1 MVFAF
6 VAGSRVAAAEAL
18 TTARFARQV
27 LSGRW
32 FTLLACLLIL
42 SASGATYAFGI
53 YSRALKSALG
63 YDQRAVAT
71 LAFFKDLGSNVGVP
85 AGLLSE
91 VAPPWAVL
99 AAGAAMNLAGYLM
112 AFAGTAALVTC
123 VRNFPEARGAVLGLL
138 KGYVG
143 LSSAILAQIYLAL
156 YGGGADARS
165 LVLLIA
171 WLPAAVSVVFLGTV
185 RVMPAPN
192 GRTRRSTSRG
202 GVGDVFLCLLYISV
216 ALAAYILVMIIVQRQ
231 ASFSRAAYASSA
243 AGLLVLLFLPLAVVV
258 RQEYRIKNE
267 LEDSPSVDAPVPVM
281 VTVVEK
287 SIAMPLV
294 EPAITSTPDTP
305 PSSSCLVGIRSFLR
319 HAFSPPAHG
328 EDYSIPQALVSVD
341 MLVLFLA
348 IACGAGGTL
357 TAIDNMGQI
366 GQSLDYPPKSVDAFV
381 SLISVW
387 NYAGRVTAGYASEA
401 LLSRYRFPRPL
412 ALTLVLLASCAG
424 HLLIALGVPRAL
436 YAASVLIGFCFGA
449 QWPLLYAV
457 ISELFGLRRYPTLY
471 NLGAVA
477 SPVGAYVLN
486 VRVAGRLYDAEAAR
500 QHGGALPAAGD
511 KACIGVQCFRTSF
524 LIITAATRYAVLTE
538 DDVRARQEA
547 DTARV
552 AEVLSIPAGF
562 ARALLRHF
570 KWRVGRAQEEWF
582 SDAQHQQRVRGAVGL
597 VPAACPDGDAL
608 VPAARSPRPRV
619 CGICFDA
626 FPAGGTRSAGCA
638 AHYYCDACWCGYV
651 AAAVGDGARC
661 LALRCPDPSCAAAV
675 VRELVDEVARD
686 DDRAR
691 YARFWLRSYVEES
704 GGRIRWCGGAGCTR
718 SVELLGGCD
727 AEAVASAVD
736 VVCGCRHAFCWRC
749 GEEAHRPVSCGTVR
763 AWLAKN
769 ASDSE
774 TANWVV
780 ANTKRCPMCRRP
792 IEKNHGCNHMTCGAP
807 CHHQFCWLCL
817 DPWDHHRG
825 CTRYD
830 SRRRRHGPR
839 TLAKASLD
847 RYLYHYERWEG
858 NGKSLRKALADADEL
873 ERSEL
878 QRMAR
883 LLDLPAM
890 DLGFVTEA
898 YRQIADGRR
907 VLRWA
912 HAYDYFLSLDPERDA
927 AKRGLFDDLQ
937 SQANRWLEFI
947 GNLVRAF
954 KTNLPEVV
962 VTLTPPAS
970 DLQHI
975 VKSGPTTERQTT
987 VGIGGILSTAATVTP
1002 PVSNVSS
1009 LQGTSALRP
1018 SSSSLVVVSQETD
1031 IANDSVQERH
1041 SPTRNLAQ
1049 AQHPVRPGGHGG
1061 FLSNPYPSFFG
1072 EATSTAGPLQLYM
1085 PNMVVSGGTTSTPSL
1100 AFSLSAPGQ
1109 PITSTALGGS
1119 FGSNTRTAWGNSDMA
1134 AASSS
1139 QPDRMGMDQQAG
1151 TGSAMN
1157 LTIGLHPN
1165 AQQPPPKYVKI
1176 WEGDLYGQRQGQPVF
1191 ISKLESW
1198 GGTVSRKYSES
1209 QYVGNTDFLI
1219 FRALNQHGFL
1229 GQLQERKLLPSQTL
1243 LLSMYDKTSRM
1254 VGMLFPKKLL
1264 PQRLQYQEQLH
1275 LQQQMTQQ
1283 IQLQQQSLYQQH
1295 QQMQQQQQLW
1305 QQIQQQKH
1313 QLQHMDPQQ
1322 QQLLSQMVGTELGS
1336 DDDTREDWVTGA
1348 GPHA

>member
-112 AFAGTAALVTC
+112 VYLSLAGRVAAPAPPPLWLMCAYVCVGANSQAFAGTAALVTC

-185 RVMPAPN
+185 RVMPPPN

-231 ASFSRAAYASSA
+231 ASFSRAAYAASA

-258 RQEYRIKNE
+258 RQEYRIKHE
-267 LEDSPSVDAPVPVM
+267 LEGSPSVDAPLPVM

-294 EPAITSTPDTP
+294 EPAITTSDTP

-387 NYAGRVTAGYASEA
+387 NYAGRVTAGYGSEA

-500 QHGGALPAAGD
+500 
-511 KACIGVQCFRTSF
+511 C
-524 LIITAATRYAVLTE
+524 
-538 DDVRARQEA
+538 
-547 DTARV
+547 
-552 AEVLSIPAGF
+552 
-562 ARALLRHF
+562 
-570 KWRVGRAQEEWF
+570 
-582 SDAQHQQRVRGAVGL
+582 
-597 VPAACPDGDAL
+597 
-608 VPAARSPRPRV
+608 
-619 CGICFDA
+619 
-626 FPAGGTRSAGCA
+626 
-638 AHYYCDACWCGYV
+638 
-651 AAAVGDGARC
+651 
-661 LALRCPDPSCAAAV
+661 
-675 VRELVDEVARD
+675 
-686 DDRAR
+686 
-691 YARFWLRSYVEES
+691 
-704 GGRIRWCGGAGCTR
+704 
-718 SVELLGGCD
+718 
-727 AEAVASAVD
+727 
-736 VVCGCRHAFCWRC
+736 
-749 GEEAHRPVSCGTVR
+749 
-763 AWLAKN
+763 
-769 ASDSE
+769 
-774 TANWVV
+774 
-780 ANTKRCPMCRRP
+780 
-792 IEKNHGCNHMTCGAP
+792 
-807 CHHQFCWLCL
+807 
-817 DPWDHHRG
+817 
-825 CTRYD
+825 
-830 SRRRRHGPR
+830 
-839 TLAKASLD
+839 
-847 RYLYHYERWEG
+847 
-858 NGKSLRKALADADEL
+858 
-873 ERSEL
+873 
-878 QRMAR
+878 
-883 LLDLPAM
+883 
-890 DLGFVTEA
+890 
-898 YRQIADGRR
+898 
-907 VLRWA
+907 
-912 HAYDYFLSLDPERDA
+912 
-927 AKRGLFDDLQ
+927 
-937 SQANRWLEFI
+937 
-947 GNLVRAF
+947 
-954 KTNLPEVV
+954 
-962 VTLTPPAS
+962 
-970 DLQHI
+970 
-975 VKSGPTTERQTT
+975 
-987 VGIGGILSTAATVTP
+987 
-1002 PVSNVSS
+1002 
-1009 LQGTSALRP
+1009 
-1018 SSSSLVVVSQETD
+1018 
-1031 IANDSVQERH
+1031 
-1041 SPTRNLAQ
+1041 
-1049 AQHPVRPGGHGG
+1049 
-1061 FLSNPYPSFFG
+1061 
-1072 EATSTAGPLQLYM
+1072 
-1085 PNMVVSGGTTSTPSL
+1085 
-1100 AFSLSAPGQ
+1100 
-1109 PITSTALGGS
+1109 
-1119 FGSNTRTAWGNSDMA
+1119 
-1134 AASSS
+1134 
-1139 QPDRMGMDQQAG
+1139 
-1151 TGSAMN
+1151 
-1157 LTIGLHPN
+1157 
-1165 AQQPPPKYVKI
+1165 
-1176 WEGDLYGQRQGQPVF
+1176 
-1191 ISKLESW
+1191 
-1198 GGTVSRKYSES
+1198 
-1209 QYVGNTDFLI
+1209 
-1219 FRALNQHGFL
+1219 
-1229 GQLQERKLLPSQTL
+1229 
-1243 LLSMYDKTSRM
+1243 
-1254 VGMLFPKKLL
+1254 
-1264 PQRLQYQEQLH
+1264 
-1275 LQQQMTQQ
+1275 
-1283 IQLQQQSLYQQH
+1283 
-1295 QQMQQQQQLW
+1295 
-1305 QQIQQQKH
+1305 
-1313 QLQHMDPQQ
+1313 
-1322 QQLLSQMVGTELGS
+1322 
-1336 DDDTREDWVTGA
+1336 
-1348 GPHA
+1348 

>member
-1 MVFAF
+1 MASCGGGVCLKRDRREEEENDDDKGETSGRNKRPSSGAYYTG
-6 VAGSRVAAAEAL
+6 AGVDAQRTDDDDSAAADYMYE
-18 TTARFARQV
+18 
-27 LSGRW
+27 
-32 FTLLACLLIL
+32 
-42 SASGATYAFGI
+42 YDD
-53 YSRALKSALG
+53 G
-63 YDQRAVAT
+63 Y
-71 LAFFKDLGSNVGVP
+71 
-85 AGLLSE
+85 E
-91 VAPPWAVL
+91 
-99 AAGAAMNLAGYLM
+99 
-112 AFAGTAALVTC
+112 
-123 VRNFPEARGAVLGLL
+123 EEE
-138 KGYVG
+138 
-143 LSSAILAQIYLAL
+143 
-156 YGGGADARS
+156 
-165 LVLLIA
+165 
-171 WLPAAVSVVFLGTV
+171 
-185 RVMPAPN
+185 
-192 GRTRRSTSRG
+192 
-202 GVGDVFLCLLYISV
+202 
-216 ALAAYILVMIIVQRQ
+216 
-231 ASFSRAAYASSA
+231 SA
-243 AGLLVLLFLPLAVVV
+243 AEQPKG
-258 RQEYRIKNE
+258 
-267 LEDSPSVDAPVPVM
+267 DDA
-281 VTVVEK
+281 
-287 SIAMPLV
+287 SAR
-294 EPAITSTPDTP
+294 DT
-305 PSSSCLVGIRSFLR
+305 
-319 HAFSPPAHG
+319 
-328 EDYSIPQALVSVD
+328 EQ
-341 MLVLFLA
+341 
-348 IACGAGGTL
+348 
-357 TAIDNMGQI
+357 
-366 GQSLDYPPKSVDAFV
+366 
-381 SLISVW
+381 
-387 NYAGRVTAGYASEA
+387 
-401 LLSRYRFPRPL
+401 
-412 ALTLVLLASCAG
+412 
-424 HLLIALGVPRAL
+424 
-436 YAASVLIGFCFGA
+436 
-449 QWPLLYAV
+449 
-457 ISELFGLRRYPTLY
+457 
-471 NLGAVA
+471 
-477 SPVGAYVLN
+477 
-486 VRVAGRLYDAEAAR
+486 
-500 QHGGALPAAGD
+500 
-511 KACIGVQCFRTSF
+511 
-524 LIITAATRYAVLTE
+524 RYAVLTE

-638 AHYYCDACWCGYV
+638 AHYYCDGCWCGYV

-830 SRRRRHGPR
+830 SRRRRRHGPVDEVEDEEEQAQR

-937 SQANRWLEFI
+937 SQANRWLECLHGCAELERKHLFGAADADAEDEPTVAAAAFMAYKERLANLTGVTRRFI

-987 VGIGGILSTAATVTP
+987 VGIGGILSTEATVTL

-1018 SSSSLVVVSQETD
+1018 SSSSLVVSQETD

-1100 AFSLSAPGQ
+1100 AFSLSALGQ

-1176 WEGDLYGQRQGQPVF
+1176 WEVTLR
-1191 ISKLESW
+1191 ILSCTHCHW
-1198 GGTVSRKYSES
+1198 GS
-1209 QYVGNTDFLI
+1209 
-1219 FRALNQHGFL
+1219 
-1229 GQLQERKLLPSQTL
+1229 
-1243 LLSMYDKTSRM
+1243 
-1254 VGMLFPKKLL
+1254 
-1264 PQRLQYQEQLH
+1264 
-1275 LQQQMTQQ
+1275 
-1283 IQLQQQSLYQQH
+1283 
-1295 QQMQQQQQLW
+1295 QQLMLAVYLCYRVTYTG
-1305 QQIQQQKH
+1305 KGKGS
-1313 QLQHMDPQQ
+1313 LC
-1322 QQLLSQMVGTELGS
+1322 LLVNSK
-1336 DDDTREDWVTGA
+1336 
-1348 GPHA
+1348 

>member
-112 AFAGTAALVTC
+112 VYLSLAGRVAAPAPPPLWLMCAYVCVGANSQAFAGTAALVTC

-185 RVMPAPN
+185 RVMPPPN

-231 ASFSRAAYASSA
+231 ASFSRAAYAASA

-258 RQEYRIKNE
+258 RQEYRIKHE
-267 LEDSPSVDAPVPVM
+267 LEGSPSVDAPLPVM

-294 EPAITSTPDTP
+294 EPAITTSDTP

-387 NYAGRVTAGYASEA
+387 NYAGRVTAGYGSEA

-477 SPVGAYVLN
+477 SP
-486 VRVAGRLYDAEAAR
+486 
-500 QHGGALPAAGD
+500 HGGMLPAAGD

-524 LIITAATRYAVLTE
+524 LIITAAT
-538 DDVRARQEA
+538 
-547 DTARV
+547 
-552 AEVLSIPAGF
+552 
-562 ARALLRHF
+562 
-570 KWRVGRAQEEWF
+570 VG
-582 SDAQHQQRVRGAVGL
+582 
-597 VPAACPDGDAL
+597 
-608 VPAARSPRPRV
+608 
-619 CGICFDA
+619 
-626 FPAGGTRSAGCA
+626 
-638 AHYYCDACWCGYV
+638 
-651 AAAVGDGARC
+651 
-661 LALRCPDPSCAAAV
+661 
-675 VRELVDEVARD
+675 
-686 DDRAR
+686 
-691 YARFWLRSYVEES
+691 
-704 GGRIRWCGGAGCTR
+704 
-718 SVELLGGCD
+718 
-727 AEAVASAVD
+727 
-736 VVCGCRHAFCWRC
+736 
-749 GEEAHRPVSCGTVR
+749 
-763 AWLAKN
+763 
-769 ASDSE
+769 
-774 TANWVV
+774 
-780 ANTKRCPMCRRP
+780 
-792 IEKNHGCNHMTCGAP
+792 
-807 CHHQFCWLCL
+807 
-817 DPWDHHRG
+817 
-825 CTRYD
+825 
-830 SRRRRHGPR
+830 
-839 TLAKASLD
+839 
-847 RYLYHYERWEG
+847 
-858 NGKSLRKALADADEL
+858 
-873 ERSEL
+873 
-878 QRMAR
+878 
-883 LLDLPAM
+883 
-890 DLGFVTEA
+890 
-898 YRQIADGRR
+898 
-907 VLRWA
+907 
-912 HAYDYFLSLDPERDA
+912 
-927 AKRGLFDDLQ
+927 
-937 SQANRWLEFI
+937 
-947 GNLVRAF
+947 
-954 KTNLPEVV
+954 
-962 VTLTPPAS
+962 
-970 DLQHI
+970 
-975 VKSGPTTERQTT
+975 
-987 VGIGGILSTAATVTP
+987 
-1002 PVSNVSS
+1002 
-1009 LQGTSALRP
+1009 
-1018 SSSSLVVVSQETD
+1018 
-1031 IANDSVQERH
+1031 
-1041 SPTRNLAQ
+1041 
-1049 AQHPVRPGGHGG
+1049 
-1061 FLSNPYPSFFG
+1061 
-1072 EATSTAGPLQLYM
+1072 
-1085 PNMVVSGGTTSTPSL
+1085 
-1100 AFSLSAPGQ
+1100 
-1109 PITSTALGGS
+1109 
-1119 FGSNTRTAWGNSDMA
+1119 
-1134 AASSS
+1134 
-1139 QPDRMGMDQQAG
+1139 
-1151 TGSAMN
+1151 
-1157 LTIGLHPN
+1157 
-1165 AQQPPPKYVKI
+1165 
-1176 WEGDLYGQRQGQPVF
+1176 
-1191 ISKLESW
+1191 
-1198 GGTVSRKYSES
+1198 
-1209 QYVGNTDFLI
+1209 
-1219 FRALNQHGFL
+1219 
-1229 GQLQERKLLPSQTL
+1229 
-1243 LLSMYDKTSRM
+1243 
-1254 VGMLFPKKLL
+1254 
-1264 PQRLQYQEQLH
+1264 
-1275 LQQQMTQQ
+1275 
-1283 IQLQQQSLYQQH
+1283 
-1295 QQMQQQQQLW
+1295 
-1305 QQIQQQKH
+1305 
-1313 QLQHMDPQQ
+1313 
-1322 QQLLSQMVGTELGS
+1322 
-1336 DDDTREDWVTGA
+1336 
-1348 GPHA
+1348 